1 MSNKRHTSRTLGW
14 IVLAVLLVAFLVM
27 NCLTGFK
34 ADDYFYMFVID
45 SFPMER
51 VRNLGQLWQ
60 SWQSHCMTT
69 NARLSN
75 LLTHWFCALGGK
87 GLFNVLNTLV
97 MGALLV
103 LSSWW
108 IKRRKRLSLTLILL
122 TMAYMLWLFPVPRE
136 TMLWVSGACNYL
148 WSVTATLAIV
158 WVIINNAQGHRSM
171 GRLLLGALA
180 ALLAAMCN
188 ESVSI
193 AASAG
198 LLLWLV
204 AGRCKQR
211 GLAPAMTVGY
221 WIGTLA
227 LICAP
232 GVWVRLSHGE
242 INLSLSLPQLL
253 LSHIV
258 AVGANTVRLVTP
270 LLAIAIGLWM
280 LKRRGW
286 RRVVAHPLACLW
298 IGALVTM
305 LAFGVAR
312 PRAFSFYAM
321 VSFLIVATALWRWT
335 RRRRRMR
342 LAVLTLSALAVVAG
356 CAVALHDIIAV
367 RHIDQQ
373 TQTAIAASGRECVLP
388 AVTDDHLLNS
398 RFALVTGDRTRS
410 NILDICLSAYY
421 DKDFIQWADP
431 EIYALVAASQPLTTP
446 DTVAASQPLTSPDT
460 VALRCN
466 HPELASPL
474 YRLEGSTV
482 VEARDRSL
490 WVRTSEPIVLITR
503 RDTPTPDRRLYYYV
517 SSAGHYYWVLPP
529 IDSTTTHITLPTTQ
543 GVVEWS
549 VERRESRVEF

>member
-1 MSNKRHTSRTLGW
+1 
-14 IVLAVLLVAFLVM
+14 
-27 NCLTGFK
+27 
-34 ADDYFYMFVID
+34 
-45 SFPMER
+45 
-51 VRNLGQLWQ
+51 
-60 SWQSHCMTT
+60 
-69 NARLSN
+69 
-75 LLTHWFCALGGK
+75 
-87 GLFNVLNTLV
+87 
-97 MGALLV
+97 
-103 LSSWW
+103 
-108 IKRRKRLSLTLILL
+108 
-122 TMAYMLWLFPVPRE
+122 
-136 TMLWVSGACNYL
+136 
-148 WSVTATLAIV
+148 
-158 WVIINNAQGHRSM
+158 
-171 GRLLLGALA
+171 
-180 ALLAAMCN
+180 
-188 ESVSI
+188 
-193 AASAG
+193 
-198 LLLWLV
+198 
-204 AGRCKQR
+204 
-211 GLAPAMTVGY
+211 
-221 WIGTLA
+221 
-227 LICAP
+227 
-232 GVWVRLSHGE
+232 
-242 INLSLSLPQLL
+242 
-253 LSHIV
+253 
-258 AVGANTVRLVTP
+258 
-270 LLAIAIGLWM
+270 M

-342 LAVLTLSALAVVAG
+342 LAVLTLSALAVVVG

-431 EIYALVAASQPLTTP
+431 EIYALVAASQPLTSP

-529 IDSTTTHITLPTTQ
+529 STPPPPT
-543 GVVEWS
+543 S
-549 VERRESRVEF
+549 PSPPRKAL